1 MQDDRLLILQQQDG
15 TKVEC
20 EIIFTYHDND
30 FKKDYVVFKVKA
42 SGELSAATY
51 NPQDGSQGEL
61 GPVESDDEWKKLEEV
76 LNDYYDQMQQ
86 KNAGSCYRGKR
97 KRKISFCGAE
107 AFVLRRWKTVLYCH
121 DADL

>member
-61 GPVESDDEWKKLEEV
+61 GPVESDEEWKKLEEV

-86 KNAGSCYRGKR
+86 KNDSSCSCGGSCSNCSGC
-97 KRKISFCGAE
+97 SGCGE
-107 AFVLRRWKTVLYCH
+107 DC
-121 DADL
+121 DEE